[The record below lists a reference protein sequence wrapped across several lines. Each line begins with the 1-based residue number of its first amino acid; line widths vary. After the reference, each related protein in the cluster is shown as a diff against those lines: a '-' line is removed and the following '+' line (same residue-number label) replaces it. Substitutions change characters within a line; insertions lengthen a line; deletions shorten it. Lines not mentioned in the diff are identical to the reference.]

1 MKNQSNKF
9 DSVKLYQKN
18 LQKCET
24 TKTSRK
30 EGKRKNLKTQEA
42 FIHQEGVI
50 YKSGNFHIGSN
61 NIKDWELWWDV
72 SNIQNNQPMKVTHKL
87 SYSKVESECLRI
99 SK

>member
-30 EGKRKNLKTQEA
+30 EGKRKLKNPR
-42 FIHQEGVI
+42 GV
-50 YKSGNFHIGSN
+50 YSPRRCHLQVG
-61 NIKDWELWWDV
+61 
-72 SNIQNNQPMKVTHKL
+72 KL
-87 SYSKVESECLRI
+87 SYWEQQYKRLRTMMGCIKYSKQPANESYSQTQLLK
-99 SK
+99 S

>member
-30 EGKRKNLKTQEA
+30 EDKRKNLKTQEA

-61 NIKDWELWWDV
+61 NIKD
-72 SNIQNNQPMKVTHKL
+72 
-87 SYSKVESECLRI
+87 
-99 SK
+99 